1 VKNSENYKGLSYS
14 TRLDWFNKFLK
25 FQDFL
30 AAQYQK
36 SDKHEWMSKDFF
48 EKLGSKTAETFQKS
62 ASYVGQAM
70 AFFPKLAFNLVLG
83 SFDEVVPE
91 VQSVSDDNY
100 GYCPRH
106 SQVAK
111 DSYSHP
117 LNKISATLAKH
128 AVEDVGRKYKNGM
141 DGNTLAEYVANNYF
155 VHPSSPKARWSD
167 DEYLRK
173 WIDSQSKEF
182 LAKLKNHTIYEH
194 AQKEAKDIGD
204 KSIRKMKEIIDFFE
218 KQTK

>member
-14 TRLDWFNKFLK
+14 TRLDWFKKFLK

-48 EKLGSKTAETFQKS
+48 EKLGSKAAETFQKS

-70 AFFPKLAFNLVLG
+70 AFFPKSAFNLVLG
-83 SFDEVVPE
+83 SFDE

-100 GYCPRH
+100 GYCPSH

-141 DGNTLAEYVANNYF
+141 DGNTLAEYVANTYF

-167 DEYLRK
+167 FLLNN
-173 WIDSQSKEF
+173 WIK
-182 LAKLKNHTIYEH
+182 
-194 AQKEAKDIGD
+194 AQKP
-204 KSIRKMKEIIDFFE
+204 DFF
-218 KQTK
+218 K